1 MYRQHFSTRQTPQSE
16 PISTM
21 DMIRN
26 DAGGYVFAVDDWQR
40 LGRFLI
46 LGSEGGSYYVNERKL
61 TVDNAQAVMRCIK
74 EDGLRVINQIVEIS
88 EAGRAVKNDPAL
100 FALAMCSAA
109 DSVEVRRA
117 ALAALPKVARI
128 GTHLFHFAEYVE
140 GFRGWGRAL
149 RRAVANWYN
158 EMPLDELT
166 YQVIKYQQRDG
177 WSHRDLLRLAHPK
190 TNDDARDFLYKYI
203 VSGGISLDLDDVLQ
217 VDLSLIEGF
226 ELAKQGK
233 QGIVN
238 LIRDYNLTREM
249 IPTQYLNYLEV
260 WRALLPKMP
269 LTALVRNLGKMTS
282 VGLLQPMSDNTRLV
296 TTKLL
301 DQEYIRKSRLHPLF
315 VLVALKVYS
324 QGHGMRGSLTWSP
337 VREIVDALDEC
348 FYLAFGNVKPTGKR
362 MMLALDVS
370 GSMTWESVAGMPITP
385 CEASAAM
392 ALVTARVEPN
402 YWLTA
407 FSGRMVDI
415 NISPRQRLDDVITT
429 IQNISMGSTD
439 CALPMIEA
447 LEKNVAVDVF
457 SIFTDNETWAGAIHP
472 TQALTQYREKIG
484 IPAKL
489 VTVAMTS
496 SGFSIA
502 DPNDSAQ
509 LDIIG
514 FDTSTPQ
521 VISNFSIE

>member
-1 MYRQHFSTRQTPQSE
+1 MYRQHFSTRVTPQSE
-16 PISTM
+16 PIPTM

-40 LGRFLI
+40 LDRFLI
-46 LGSEGGSYYVNERKL
+46 LGSEGGSYYVNEHKL
-61 TVDNAQAVMRCIK
+61 TVDNAQAVLRCIK
-74 EDGLRVINQIVEIS
+74 EDGLRVVNQIVEIS
-88 EAGRAVKNDPAL
+88 DSGRAVKNDPAL

-117 ALAALPKVARI
+117 ALVALPKVARI

-158 EMPLDELT
+158 EMPLGELA
-166 YQVIKYQQRDG
+166 YQMIKYQQRDG
-177 WSHRDLLRLAHPK
+177 WSHRDLLRLAHPSAD
-190 TNDDARDFLYKYI
+190 TNARDELYKY
-203 VSGGISLDLDDVLQ
+203 VVKGNTRQGDYSSLLVIEAFEYAKDATDKQ
-217 VDLSLIEGF
+217 TITSLIHNH
-226 ELAKQGK
+226 A
-233 QGIVN
+233 
-238 LIRDYNLTREM
+238 LTREM
-249 IPTQYLNYLEV
+249 IPTKWLNESDV
-260 WRALLPKMP
+260 WAALLPKMP
-269 LTALVRNLGKMTS
+269 MGALVRNLGKMTS
-282 VGLLQPMSDNTRLV
+282 VGLLQPMGDNTQLALE
-296 TTKLL
+296 KLL
-301 DQEYIRKSRLHPLF
+301 DQEYIRKSRLHPLS

-324 QGHGMRGSLTWSP
+324 QGHGMRGSLEWSP

-370 GSMTWESVAGMPITP
+370 GSMSQQIAGMPITAA
-385 CEASAAM
+385 EATAAM
-392 ALVTARVEPN
+392 ALVTARVEPQ
-402 YWLTA
+402 YWMTA
-407 FSGRMVDI
+407 FSDRIVDI
-415 NISPRQRLDDVITT
+415 DISPRQRMDDVLKYFGGWG
-429 IQNISMGSTD
+429 NTD
-439 CALPMIEA
+439 CALPMLEA

-457 SIFTDNETWAGAIHP
+457 TIWTDNETWAGAIHP

-489 VTVAMTS
+489 VTVGMTS

-514 FDTSTPQ
+514 FDTSTPG